1 MLQFSC
7 SKNPVYFFKKFN
19 ISTEALILLRDREK
33 ENNAQLPILLNFPYL
48 YSRNEIDSFLL
59 TNASLK
65 EKKTTSVLYL
75 NIKCRI
81 KIHLISVIQVRA

>member
-1 MLQFSC
+1 MSC
-7 SKNPVYFFKKFN
+7 SNFLAVKTQFTFFFKFN
-19 ISTEALILLRDREK
+19 ISTEALILLREREK

-65 EKKTTSVLYL
+65 EKKQLVYY
-75 NIKCRI
+75 I
-81 KIHLISVIQVRA
+81 